1 MKIKHS
7 YILFL
12 LPSLL
17 LIHSC
22 KKVEDLLNFSF
33 NIKNEFKLPPNI
45 PINTPFDIPSIPL
58 DYNSAETFEQNNT
71 RADLVR
77 EIKLEYIKL
86 MITEPSGQDFT
97 FVKDIELN
105 LTLDGKD
112 PKLVAWKYD
121 VSDDTGQELDLDVTQ
136 DALDEYLKSE
146 DVGFSL
152 KVTTDKFTTKEI
164 KISSDIRARVKA
176 NVFN

>member
-1 MKIKHS
+1 MKFKHS
-7 YILFL
+7 YILIL
-12 LPSLL
+12 LPTLL
-17 LIHSC
+17 LANSC
-22 KKVEDLLNFSF
+22 KKVEDLINFGF
-33 NIKNEFKLPPNI
+33 NIKTDFSLPPNI

-58 DYNSAETFEQNNT
+58 DYNSSETFEQNNT

-77 EIKLEYIKL
+77 EIKLEYIQL
-86 MITEPSGQDFT
+86 LITAPAGQDFT
-97 FVKDIELN
+97 FVKDIELR

-121 VSDDTGQELDLDVTQ
+121 VSDATGQELNLDVTQ

-146 DVGFSL
+146 NVGFSL
-152 KVTTDKFTTKEI
+152 KVTNDKLTTKEI
-164 KISSDIRARVKA
+164 KISSDIRVRVKA